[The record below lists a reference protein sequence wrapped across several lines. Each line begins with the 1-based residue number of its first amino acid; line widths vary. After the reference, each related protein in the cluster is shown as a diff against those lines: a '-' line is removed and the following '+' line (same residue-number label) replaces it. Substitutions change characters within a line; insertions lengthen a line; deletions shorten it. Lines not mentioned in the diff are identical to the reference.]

1 MMNSLL
7 YNVFQSQQIHVFVG
21 LLRLCAN
28 EMFMLKDFM
37 KCKLS

>member
-7 YNVFQSQQIHVFVG
+7 YNVFQSQKIHVFV
-21 LLRLCAN
+21 LRLCAN

>member
-7 YNVFQSQQIHVFVG
+7 YNVFQSQQIHVFV
-21 LLRLCAN
+21 LRLCAN
-28 EMFMLKDFM
+28 EIFMLKDFM